1 MSFALVVVMIIG
13 VVFMFGSCMV
23 MISGSDDFRES
34 FAEGFMG
41 EFNDRAIGRT
51 KIKSDKP
58 KVLDLHL
65 RGVISFATDSSFF
78 ADENSSVTVLRAIRG
93 ATNDKDVKGIFLR
106 IDSGG
111 GEITAS
117 DVIWK
122 ALRDFKAED
131 EKRFVVVHMGAVAAS
146 GAYYISCAAD
156 KTVAHPTTMTGSIG
170 VKTTS
175 FNMKE
180 LADKI
185 GIKSTTIASGEN
197 KEFFNPLKDMS
208 PEQEEM
214 LKKIVMGLHGRF
226 TEIVALGR
234 NMDIADVRKI
244 ADGRIMLAT
253 EAQDLGLLDNIGY
266 EKDAKL
272 LFKIHFGED
281 PVFITREPGLWEFLK
296 NPNFYG
302 EAAAAAFEAV
312 TRNDE
317 NIVVR

>member
-1 MSFALVVVMIIG
+1 MSFAFVVIMIIG
-13 VVFMFGSCMV
+13 VAFMFGSCMV
-23 MISGSDDFRES
+23 VMTATDDFTS
-34 FAEGFMG
+34 GFAEGFMG
-41 EFNDRAIGRT
+41 EFQKTSGRSQTAGDR
-51 KIKSDKP
+51 P

-65 RGVISFATDSSFF
+65 KGVISFATDNSFF

-93 ATNDKDVKGIFLR
+93 ATNDKDIRGIFLR

-117 DVIWK
+117 DVIWR
-122 ALRDFKAED
+122 AVRDFKAED
-131 EKRFVVVHMGAVAAS
+131 PNRFVVVHMGSVAAS

-156 KTVAHPTTMTGSIG
+156 KIVAHPTTMTGSIG
-170 VKTTS
+170 VKITS
-175 FNMKE
+175 FSMRE

-185 GIKSTTIASGEN
+185 GVKSTTITSGEN

-214 LKKIVMGLHGRF
+214 LRNIVMGLHERF
-226 TEIVALGR
+226 MGIVAIGR
-234 NMDIADVRKI
+234 NMEMDDVRKI

-253 EAQDLGLLDNIGY
+253 EAQDLGLLDHIGY

-272 LFKIHFGED
+272 LFKVHFGEE
-281 PVFITREPGLWEFLK
+281 PFFITREPGLWEFLR

-302 EAAAAAFEAV
+302 EAAAAAFTAA

-317 NIVVR
+317 NIVVK